1 MIDVHKKP
9 LSETSIAP
17 IEIFHVEKNQQQ
29 QVVLDLSHDSSIFA
43 QVSDGASLTV
53 IAVGEI
59 NASVS
64 LVRSAELGLGASI
77 HFLLACR
84 ILSQGKLQCDDN
96 VHLVQNSA
104 ECILD
109 DRCVIEEG
117 GEGIVRQ
124 CVYVSK
130 ETSGCMVQSNIRG
143 MLFGSAKMN
152 AIPELH
158 IATSRVRA
166 KHSVTIA
173 RPSPMVLAY
182 FATRGVKEEDAQRV
196 FADQF
201 LCPISVLI

>member
-1 MIDVHKKP
+1 MIDVRKKP
-9 LSETSIAP
+9 LSETSIVP
-17 IEIFHVEKNQQQ
+17 TEIFHVEKNQQQ

-43 QVSDGASLTV
+43 RVADGASLT
-53 IAVGEI
+53 ILAVGEV
-59 NASVS
+59 ASSVS
-64 LVRSAELGLGASI
+64 LVRSAELGVGASI
-77 HFLLACR
+77 HLLLACR

-96 VHLVQNSA
+96 VHLVQNNA

-109 DRCVIEEG
+109 DRYVVEEG
-117 GEGIVRQ
+117 GEGVIRQ
-124 CVYVSK
+124 CVYVAK

-143 MLFGSAKMN
+143 MLFGSAKMH

-166 KHSVTIA
+166 KHGVTIA
-173 RPSPMVLAY
+173 RPSPVVLAY

-201 LCPISVLI
+201 LCPISALI